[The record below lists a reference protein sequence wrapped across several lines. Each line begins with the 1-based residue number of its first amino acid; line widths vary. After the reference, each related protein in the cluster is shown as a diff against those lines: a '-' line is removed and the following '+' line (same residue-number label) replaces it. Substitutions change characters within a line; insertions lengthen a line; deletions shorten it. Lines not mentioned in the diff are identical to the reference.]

1 MELMHVT
8 RNVSHDAALKE
19 VEDCRGEIAAL
30 NNEKRKLE
38 QSYEAVLV
46 EKNKVT
52 AELSA
57 KMEMINVYEQ
67 RFRSLNDRVLQLEAK
82 QALNASKHYVFVGTA
97 CRPLLHVTNF
107 LNALFPDKALFDLV
121 Q

>member
-1 MELMHVT
+1 MELMHV

-97 CRPLLHVTNF
+97 GRPLLYVTNF

>member
-1 MELMHVT
+1 MELMHV
-8 RNVSHDAALKE
+8 RNVSHDAALK
-19 VEDCRGEIAAL
+19 EIAAL

-57 KMEMINVYEQ
+57 KMEMINIYQQ
-67 RFRSLNDRVLQLEAK
+67 RFRSLNDRVLQLEVK
-82 QALNASKHYVFVGTA
+82 QVLNALKHYVFVGTA
-97 CRPLLHVTNF
+97 GRPLLYVTNF
-107 LNALFPDKALFDLV
+107 LNALFPDKGKVEGMNALFDLV